1 MRRIIVLLAAMAA
14 MVVVYAGAALA
25 TPVSDVEPNDSMA
38 QAQNIND
45 SFSLDSDANIT
56 DSTTVPH
63 ATVNGTG
70 NDTYDYYSFT
80 VPQAGVS
87 TTGVF
92 DIDGAFPS
100 FDSSLRLYDS
110 NGNFIAE
117 NDDLGSPD
125 AGSVSCDPGCGDEPY
140 TVDSYLVYNFPHAG
154 TYYIKVSWFN
164 SYVVPYDLDAPVPGG
179 ASYKLH
185 VSVPNHTNY
194 DWAGFYSPVDNPDVL
209 NKAKAGSAIPV
220 KFSLGGDQGLD
231 IFATGSPGSRQI
243 NCDSADAVD
252 AIEETVTAGSSSLS
266 YDATTDQYTY
276 VWKTN
281 KGWANTC
288 RELVVK
294 LDDGTEHL
302 ANFKFV
308 K

>member
-1 MRRIIVLLAAMAA
+1 MRRIIVLLAAVAA
-14 MVVVYAGAALA
+14 MVVVYGGVALA
-25 TPVSDVEPNDSMA
+25 TPVSEVEPNDSIA
-38 QAQNIND
+38 QAQNID
-45 SFSLDSDANIT
+45 GSFSLDSDANIT

-70 NDTYDYYSFT
+70 NDTYDYYSFR

-92 DIDGAFPS
+92 DIDGAWPS
-100 FDSSLRLYDS
+100 FDSVLWLYDS
-110 NGNFIAE
+110 NGNLIAD
-117 NDDLGSPD
+117 NDDLDSPD
-125 AGSVSCDPGCGDEPY
+125 AGSVSCDPGCDDEPY
-140 TVDSYLVYNFPHAG
+140 TVDSYLAYAFSSAG
-154 TYYIKVSWFN
+154 TYYIQVGQCCVDPLS
-164 SYVVPYDLDAPVPGG
+164 SSIAGYQ
-179 ASYKLH
+179 LH

-209 NKAKAGSAIPV
+209 NKAKAGSSIPV

-302 ANFKFV
+302 ATFKFV